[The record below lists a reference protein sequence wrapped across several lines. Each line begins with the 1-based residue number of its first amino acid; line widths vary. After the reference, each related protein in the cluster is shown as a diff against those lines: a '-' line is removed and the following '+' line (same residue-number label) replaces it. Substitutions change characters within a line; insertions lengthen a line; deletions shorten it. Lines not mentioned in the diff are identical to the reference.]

1 MNIHDTAYNSWLGK
15 DTIHTLASVLSGY
28 TGSYDR
34 ETILTPFFGIP
45 GVYPSISLSDF
56 FSLSKIDLI
65 KNLAGKYVFI
75 GESGTLIH
83 DAYTSPVT
91 GTMMDGVESHANLLD
106 GFLQDR
112 FLVESTHEGNAYKFL
127 IVLLSLISIVAYLF
141 LPKFISPIVALI
153 TLVFLVFLSRYL
165 YFNSGIVIEI
175 FPVLLA

>member
-1 MNIHDTAYNSWLGK
+1 MSNKETSYNTWLQRDK
-15 DTIHTLASVLSGY
+15 IFTIASVLSGY

-34 ETILTPFFGIP
+34 ESILTPFFGIP

-56 FSLSKIDLI
+56 LSLSKIDLI
-65 KNLAGKYVFI
+65 KNLAGKYIFI

-83 DAYTSPVT
+83 DAYESPVT
-91 GTMMDGVESHANLLD
+91 GTMMDGVESHANLLN
-106 GFLQDR
+106 GFLQNR
-112 FLVESTHEGNAYKFL
+112 FLIEKNIEDMMYIIGIL
-127 IVLLSLISIVAYLF
+127 LLSLISISTFLF
-141 LPKFISPIVALI
+141 LPKFISPIVVLF